1 MKTLFAS
8 LAMLTAAAAT
18 TTTPAPVGYRFDDV
32 RRTVTLKTEKQE
44 SPAAKGAH
52 AQSGD
57 RVHTGWFS
65 YALIAAEPQRAKFEI
80 FSSTDIQLAGG
91 TPGVI
96 LSVERG
102 RIHAMFDK
110 ITGSEPRIVQT
121 PGALLAVRGTQYNV
135 EVDAAG
141 KTIVDVFEGTVE
153 IRSPLR
159 PEPLLVHAG
168 QSSIFSRREPP
179 PDRPMKTPDDRR
191 QDAPGRREGAPPDP
205 RGGHDAPGARPGD
218 PGGHG
223 APPPGGQPPPAS
235 RPPAQ
240 PPSGPGGHH

>member
-1 MKTLFAS
+1 MIIAALV
-8 LAMLTAAAAT
+8 LAAG
-18 TTTPAPVGYRFDDV
+18 VSQVDYRFDQVKRNVALNDV
-32 RRTVTLKTEKQE
+32 QVA
-44 SPAAKGAH
+44 PGHH

-57 RVHTGWFS
+57 KVQTGWFS
-65 YALIAAEPQRAKFEI
+65 YALIASDHYRAKFEI
-80 FSSTDIQLAGG
+80 FSSTDVQLAGG

-159 PEPLLVHAG
+159 TEPFLVHAG
-168 QSSIFSRREPP
+168 ETSSFSRRDPP
-179 PDRPMKTPDDRR
+179 PDHPIKTPDDRR
-191 QDAPGRREGAPPDP
+191 QDAPGRRDGAPPDP
-205 RGGHDAPGARPGD
+205 HGSHDAPGAHPGD
-218 PGGHG
+218 PGAHG
-223 APPPGGQPPPAS
+223 APPPPPQPANRPPP
-235 RPPAQ
+235 PPD
-240 PPSGPGGHH
+240 GPRGPH

>member
-1 MKTLFAS
+1 MKTFLAS

-18 TTTPAPVGYRFDDV
+18 TTTPSTVGYRFDDV
-32 RRTVTLKTEKQE
+32 RRTVTLKTATQQ
-44 SPAAKGAH
+44 SPAAKGLR

-80 FSSTDIQLAGG
+80 FSSTDVQLAGG

-135 EVDAAG
+135 EVDAGG

-159 PEPLLVHAG
+159 PEPFLVHAG
-168 QSSIFSRREPP
+168 ETSSFTRRDPP
-179 PDRPMKTPDDRR
+179 PDHPMKTPDDRR
-191 QDAPGRREGAPPDP
+191 QDAPGRRDGAPPDP
-205 RGGHDAPGARPGD
+205 RGGHDAPGGARPGD
-218 PGGHG
+218 PGAHG
-223 APPPGGQPPPAS
+223 APPPPPPPQP
-235 RPPAQ
+235 RPQ

>member
-1 MKTLFAS
+1 MKTVLAS

-18 TTTPAPVGYRFDDV
+18 TTPSAPVGYRFDDV
-32 RRTVTLKTEKQE
+32 RRTVTLKTAKQE
-44 SPAAKGAH
+44 SPAAKGSH

-141 KTIVDVFEGTVE
+141 KTTVDVFEGTVE
-153 IRSPLR
+153 IRSPFR

-168 QSSIFSRREPP
+168 ESSIFTRREPP
-179 PDRPMKTPDDRR
+179 PDHPMKTPDDRR
-191 QDAPGRREGAPPDP
+191 QDAPGRRDGAPPDP
-205 RGGHDAPGARPGD
+205 RGSQNDHGHPPGD
-218 PGGHG
+218 PGAHG
-223 APPPGGQPPPAS
+223 APPPPPPQPRPQPPN
-235 RPPAQ
+235 
-240 PPSGPGGHH
+240 GHH

>member
-1 MKTLFAS
+1 MKTLLAS

-18 TTTPAPVGYRFDDV
+18 TTTSANAPSTLGYRFDDV
-32 RRTVTLKTEKQE
+32 KRTVMLKTAKLE
-44 SPAAKGAH
+44 SPAAKGSR

-80 FSSTDIQLAGG
+80 FSSTDVQLAGG

-96 LSVERG
+96 LSLERG

-135 EVDAAG
+135 EVDTAG

-159 PEPLLVHAG
+159 PEPFLVHAG
-168 QSSIFSRREPP
+168 ETSIFTRRDPP
-179 PDRPMKTPDDRR
+179 PDHPMKTPDDRR
-191 QDAPGRREGAPPDP
+191 QDAPGRRDGAPPDP
-205 RGGHDAPGARPGD
+205 RGGHDVPTAHPGD
-218 PGGHG
+218 PGTHG
-223 APPPGGQPPPAS
+223 APPPPPQPAS
-235 RPPAQ
+235 RPPQ
-240 PPSGPGGHH
+240 PPSGHH

>member
-1 MKTLFAS
+1 MKTILAS

-18 TTTPAPVGYRFDDV
+18 TVTPATVGYRFDDV
-32 RRTVTLKTEKQE
+32 KRTVTLKTATQE
-44 SPAAKGAH
+44 SPAAKGSH

-65 YALIAAEPQRAKFEI
+65 YALIASEPQRAKFEI
-80 FSSTDIQLAGG
+80 FSSTDVQLAGG

-102 RIHAMFDK
+102 RIHAMLDK
-110 ITGSEPRIVQT
+110 ITGSEPAIVQT

-135 EVDAAG
+135 DVDAEG

-159 PEPLLVHAG
+159 PAPLLVHAG
-168 QSSIFSRREPP
+168 ETSSFSRREPP
-179 PDRPMKTPDDRR
+179 PDRPMRTPDDRR
-191 QDAPGRREGAPPDP
+191 QDAPGRRDGAPPDP
-205 RGGHDAPGARPGD
+205 HGNHDGTGAHPVDPGA
-218 PGGHG
+218 HG
-223 APPPGGQPPPAS
+223 APPPPAS
-235 RPPAQ
+235 
-240 PPSGPGGHH
+240 

>member
-1 MKTLFAS
+1 MKTFLAS
-8 LAMLTAAAAT
+8 LAMLTAAAATT

-32 RRTVTLKTEKQE
+32 RRTVTLKTAKQE
-44 SPAAKGAH
+44 SPAAKGSH

-57 RVHTGWFS
+57 RVHVGWFS

-80 FSSTDIQLAGG
+80 FSSTDVQLAGG

-102 RIHAMFDK
+102 RIHAIFDK

-159 PEPLLVHAG
+159 HEPLLVHAG
-168 QSSIFSRREPP
+168 ETSSFSRRDPP
-179 PDRPMKTPDDRR
+179 PDHPIKTPDDRR
-191 QDAPGRREGAPPDP
+191 QDSPGRRDGAPPDP
-205 RGGHDAPGARPGD
+205 RAGHDAPGSHPGD
-218 PGGHG
+218 PGAHG
-223 APPPGGQPPPAS
+223 APPPPAS
-235 RPPAQ
+235 RPPQ
-240 PPSGPGGHH
+240 PSGPGGHH

>member
-1 MKTLFAS
+1 MKTVFAS

-18 TTTPAPVGYRFDDV
+18 VTTPATVGYRFDDV
-32 RRTVTLKTEKQE
+32 KRSVTLKTAKQE
-44 SPAAKGAH
+44 SPAAKGSH

-91 TPGVI
+91 APGVI

-159 PEPLLVHAG
+159 PEPFLVHAG
-168 QSSIFSRREPP
+168 ETSSFSRRDPP
-179 PDRPMKTPDDRR
+179 PDHPMKTPDDRR
-191 QDAPGRREGAPPDP
+191 QDAPGRRDGAPQDP
-205 RGGHDAPGARPGD
+205 HGGHDAPGAHSGD
-218 PGGHG
+218 SGAHG
-223 APPPGGQPPPAS
+223 SAPPPPAS
-235 RPPAQ
+235 RPPA
-240 PPSGPGGHH
+240 PPPGPGGHH

>member
-1 MKTLFAS
+1 MKTLLAS

-18 TTTPAPVGYRFDDV
+18 TTTTPSPVGYRFDDV
-32 RRTVTLKTEKQE
+32 RRTVTLKTPKQE
-44 SPAAKGAH
+44 LPAAKGLH

-80 FSSTDIQLAGG
+80 FSSTDVQLAGG

-159 PEPLLVHAG
+159 AEPFLVHAG
-168 QSSIFSRREPP
+168 ETSSFSRHDPP
-179 PDRPMKTPDDRR
+179 PDHPMKTPDDRR
-191 QDAPGRREGAPPDP
+191 QDAPGRRDGAPPDP
-205 RGGHDAPGARPGD
+205 HGTAGHPADA
-218 PGGHG
+218 GGHG
-223 APPPGGQPPPAS
+223 APPPPPAS
-235 RPPAQ
+235 HPPQ

>member
-1 MKTLFAS
+1 MKTLLAS

-18 TTTPAPVGYRFDDV
+18 TTTPASTLGYRFDDV
-32 RRTVTLKTEKQE
+32 RRTVTLKTAKQE
-44 SPAAKGAH
+44 SPAAKGSH

-153 IRSPLR
+153 IRSPFR

-168 QSSIFSRREPP
+168 ESSIFTRRDPP
-179 PDRPMKTPDDRR
+179 PDHPMKTPDDRG
-191 QDAPGRREGAPPDP
+191 QNAPGRRDGAPADP
-205 RGGHDAPGARPGD
+205 RGSHDDHGHPAGD
-218 PGGHG
+218 PGAHG
-223 APPPGGQPPPAS
+223 APPPPPAS
-235 RPPAQ
+235 RPPQ
-240 PPSGPGGHH
+240 PPRGPGGHH

>member
-1 MKTLFAS
+1 MKTLLAS
-8 LAMLTAAAAT
+8 FAMLAAAAAT
-18 TTTPAPVGYRFDDV
+18 TTAPTATVGYRFDDV
-32 RRTVTLKTEKQE
+32 KRTVTLKTAKQE
-44 SPAAKGAH
+44 SPAAKGSH

-80 FSSTDIQLAGG
+80 FSATDVQLAGG

-159 PEPLLVHAG
+159 SEPFFVHAG
-168 QSSIFSRREPP
+168 ETSSFSRREPP
-179 PDRPMKTPDDRR
+179 PERPMKTPDDRR

-205 RGGHDAPGARPGD
+205 RGNAGHPGD
-218 PGGHG
+218 PGTHG
-223 APPPGGQPPPAS
+223 APPPPAS
-235 RPPAQ
+235 RPPQ

>member
-1 MKTLFAS
+1 MKTFLAS
-8 LAMLTAAAAT
+8 LAMLTTAAAT
-18 TTTPAPVGYRFDDV
+18 TTTPSTVGYRFDDV
-32 RRTVTLKTEKQE
+32 RRTVTLKTANQE
-44 SPAAKGAH
+44 SAAAKGSR

-80 FSSTDIQLAGG
+80 FSSTDVQLAGG

-102 RIHAMFDK
+102 RIHAIFDK

-159 PEPLLVHAG
+159 PDPFLVHAG
-168 QSSIFSRREPP
+168 ETSSFSRRDPP
-179 PDRPMKTPDDRR
+179 PDHPMKTPDDRR
-191 QDAPGRREGAPPDP
+191 QDAPGRRDGAPPDP

-218 PGGHG
+218 PGAHG
-223 APPPGGQPPPAS
+223 APPPPPPQP
-235 RPPAQ
+235 RPQ

>member
-1 MKTLFAS
+1 MKTLLAS
-8 LAMLTAAAAT
+8 LAMLAAAAT
-18 TTTPAPVGYRFDDV
+18 TTTPPVVGYRFDDV
-32 RRTVTLKTEKQE
+32 KRTVTLKTPKQE
-44 SPAAKGAH
+44 SPAAKGLHAH
-52 AQSGD
+52 SGD

-80 FSSTDIQLAGG
+80 FASTDVQLAGG
-91 TPGVI
+91 APGVI

-135 EVDAAG
+135 EVSAEG

-159 PEPLLVHAG
+159 PEPVLVHAG
-168 QSSIFSRREPP
+168 ETSSFSRREPP
-179 PDRPMKTPDDRR
+179 ADHPMNTPDDRR
-191 QDAPGRREGAPPDP
+191 QDAPGRRDGAPDP
-205 RGGHDAPGARPGD
+205 RGSHDGATSGHPPDPGA
-218 PGGHG
+218 HG
-223 APPPGGQPPPAS
+223 SPPPPAS
-235 RPPAQ
+235 RPPA
-240 PPSGPGGHH
+240 PPPGGHH